1 MAQTPGTARPE
12 GAGVQVPPPGAV
24 AGLGARVLAF
34 IVDAVLANL
43 VAGVVSL
50 GGWHP
55 GPLRGWIVCAV
66 FLATELVFVA
76 AAGQTPGMRVIGAAV
91 VRATDGG
98 RPRLGWVAV
107 RTVLLAFVLPALIV
121 DTSGRAMHDR
131 AAGTVMV
138 RTR

>member
-1 MAQTPGTARPE
+1 MRVTTYPDSG
-12 GAGVQVPPPGAV
+12 PGAV
-24 AGLGARVLAF
+24 AGLGVRVLAF
-34 IVDAVLANL
+34 IVDGVLANL
-43 VAGVVSL
+43 VAGVASL

-55 GPLRGWIVCAV
+55 GPLRGWIVFSV

-76 AAGQTPGMRVIGAAV
+76 AAGQTPGMRVVGAAV

-98 RPRLGWVAV
+98 RPRVGWVAV

-121 DTSGRAMHDR
+121 DTTGRAMHDR